1 MKRLTKA
8 GLVDKRYKN
17 GRNPNSHIPKPNAG
31 RKRKYDGPKVSLMLY
46 TTVELASRLKAEAE
60 RRGVS
65 RNEMFN
71 DWLRGLPEAN
81 L

>member
-1 MKRLTKA
+1 MKRLTKS
-8 GLVDKRYKN
+8 GRIDKRYKN

-31 RKRKYDGPKVSLMLY
+31 RKRKYDGES
-46 TTVELASRLKAEAE
+46 TTITFRTTAAAVTKLRAEAE

-71 DWLRGLPEAN
+71 DWLRELPEAN
-81 L
+81 F